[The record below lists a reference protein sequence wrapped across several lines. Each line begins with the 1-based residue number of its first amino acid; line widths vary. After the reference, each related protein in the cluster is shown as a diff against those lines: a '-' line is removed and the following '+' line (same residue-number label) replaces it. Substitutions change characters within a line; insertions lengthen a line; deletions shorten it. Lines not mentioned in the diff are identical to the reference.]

1 MKSRLYIIAI
11 CFLLMAVL
19 PLISKKD
26 VMDLIRPAAEE
37 INISDTEESEDKDDK
52 DVFRILDSSTGKITV
67 VPDSNFCIGALA
79 YEMPPLYEDEALK
92 AQTVALYSHFC
103 YIRERNR
110 KACDPEL
117 KGADLAADLS
127 NGEIWYSEK
136 QLKEK
141 WGSGFYKYIK
151 KLSGIVSSVQGE
163 VIRDKNGAYADCCYF
178 AQSCGK
184 TEGSKDIFGY
194 EKEYLQ
200 AVSSPW
206 DRLAPDNRTR
216 VEYTD
221 KEFRAKLEELSKNSD
236 CKMPSE
242 KLIGKTERTPSG
254 SVITIEIGGVQ
265 LSGQSIRTAYGLRSA
280 VFDLFYK
287 GGSFIFMVS
296 GYGHGVGMSQYG
308 ANSMAK
314 EGFDYHEILSHYYS
328 ISFHSE

>member
-37 INISDTEESEDKDDK
+37 INSSDTEESEDKDDK

-127 NGEIWYSEK
+127 NGEIWYNEK

-141 WGSGFYKYIK
+141 WGSGFDKYIK

-178 AQSCGK
+178 AFWIHSRDRSVAALVCDPFDRRFCGVELCLYGFALTLVHCK
-184 TEGSKDIFGY
+184 LRYAEHSLLYRRSYIDHSFCLLLAALDCRG
-194 EKEYLQ
+194 
-200 AVSSPW
+200 
-206 DRLAPDNRTR
+206 DRCFSRFFCGN
-216 VEYTD
+216 E
-221 KEFRAKLEELSKNSD
+221 S
-236 CKMPSE
+236 
-242 KLIGKTERTPSG
+242 
-254 SVITIEIGGVQ
+254 
-265 LSGQSIRTAYGLRSA
+265 
-280 VFDLFYK
+280 
-287 GGSFIFMVS
+287 
-296 GYGHGVGMSQYG
+296 
-308 ANSMAK
+308 
-314 EGFDYHEILSHYYS
+314 
-328 ISFHSE
+328 